1 MPPSE
6 KVPSARESARVEN
19 DAANLANDHYEGA
32 MTAFGEATCLGCAS
46 ARACAGDARDAR
58 SHRRHA
64 RQQQRDRR
72 VSPRKAAQWRARDV
86 KYLIGRVDAGP
97 LSRSSLTTATWP
109 SRWSQL
115 PPFAVATMS
124 GVLPLVGVVNLGA
137 VVEQK
142 LHGADLP
149 SGVIFKRHL
158 LDGACQAVS
167 PTLFTA
173 FGSNP
178 RLRRSPS
185 ASTSPDVMAA
195 HRSSAGL
202 C

>member
-46 ARACAGDARDAR
+46 ARACAGGRAGCAQPSAPCASNSLIDAC
-58 SHRRHA
+58 RHA
-64 RQQQRDRR
+64 RRPGGGP
-72 VSPRKAAQWRARDV
+72 VMWSALSAALTLA
-86 KYLIGRVDAGP
+86 P
-97 LSRSSLTTATWP
+97 LSRSSLTTATWQ

-124 GVLPLVGVVNLGA
+124 GVLPFVGAVDPGA

-158 LDGACQAVS
+158 LDGACRAVS

-202 C
+202 S